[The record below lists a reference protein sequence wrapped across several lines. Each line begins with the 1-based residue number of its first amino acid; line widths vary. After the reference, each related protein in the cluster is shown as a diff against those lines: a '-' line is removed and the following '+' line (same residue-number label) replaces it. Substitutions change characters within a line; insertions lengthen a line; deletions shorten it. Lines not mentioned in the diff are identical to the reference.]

1 MSEPTRIIM
10 YRNPAE
16 AALWEGGMLWPIMAS
31 TFWAFII
38 TLAVLALC
46 NRFLKRNYR
55 ADIIA
60 IATLV
65 IAFFGCLKL
74 VYGVI

>member
-1 MSEPTRIIM
+1 MSEPVKIIM

-16 AALWEGGMLWPIMAS
+16 AALWEGGMMWPIMAS

-46 NRFLKRNYR
+46 NRFLKHNYR

>member
-1 MSEPTRIIM
+1 MTEPVKIMM
-10 YRNPAE
+10 YRTPAE
-16 AALWEGGMLWPIMAS
+16 AALWEGGMLWPILSSA
-31 TFWAFII
+31 FWAFII

-46 NRFLKRNYR
+46 TRLFRRNYR
-55 ADIIA
+55 GDIIA
-60 IATLV
+60 IVTLF